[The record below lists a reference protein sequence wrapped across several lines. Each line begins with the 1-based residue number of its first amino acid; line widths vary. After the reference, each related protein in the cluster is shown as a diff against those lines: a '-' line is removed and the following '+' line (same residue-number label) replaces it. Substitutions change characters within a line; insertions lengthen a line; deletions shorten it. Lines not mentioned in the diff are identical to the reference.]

1 MSMEKLKDSIKLLL
15 SDPRGGIKRPF
26 VTMGLK
32 DQMRW
37 AYRKAHRDRIN
48 NLALK

>member
-1 MSMEKLKDSIKLLL
+1 MCMEKLKDSIKLLL

-26 VTMGLK
+26 VTMGMK
-32 DQMRW
+32 DQMSW